1 MIILAKNTQK
11 KVKRIKYILYV
22 KNSLFK
28 ENFQE
33 SVNLRIRNFGNLMI
47 NFGKHMDLKEN

>member
-1 MIILAKNTQK
+1 MLILAKNTQK
-11 KVKRIKYILYV
+11 KLKLVKYILYV
-22 KNSLFK
+22 KNSLLK

>member
-1 MIILAKNTQK
+1 MLILAKNTQK
-11 KVKRIKYILYV
+11 KLKLVKYILYE

-33 SVNLRIRNFGNLMI
+33 SVNLRTRNFEKLMVNL
-47 NFGKHMDLKEN
+47 ENNGF